1 MLSAGMN
8 NAVFPAIHPPPV
20 EDGGL
25 LAHGV
30 LKLVDLNELINSYA
44 MKIFSVTNTLFTKSA
59 GKAHGFNRGMKGGNW
74 L

>member
-30 LKLVDLNELINSYA
+30 LKDTTVMDLKGLAQKKNMIYMHALSRIMISNV
-44 MKIFSVTNTLFTKSA
+44 FLCTKLSIHIA
-59 GKAHGFNRGMKGGNW
+59 NN
-74 L
+74 